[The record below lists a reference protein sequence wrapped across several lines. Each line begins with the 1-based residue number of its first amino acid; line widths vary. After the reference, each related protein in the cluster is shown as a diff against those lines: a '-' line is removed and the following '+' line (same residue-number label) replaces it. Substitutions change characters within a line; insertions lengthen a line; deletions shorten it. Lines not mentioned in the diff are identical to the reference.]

1 MVSMYQG
8 KEIDSMEKWEEVI
21 QKTSIST
28 KEASDS
34 FRFILYPSDD
44 SIRFNEID
52 TGYNIEPVWEPVW
65 EPIYQSQKRLKC
77 AYCDCINNKDFGI
90 CDYCGA
96 PLKE

>member
-1 MVSMYQG
+1 MEMVSMYQG
-8 KEIDSMEKWEEVI
+8 KEIDSMEKLEEII

-34 FRFILYPSDD
+34 FRIAFDPS
-44 SIRFNEID
+44 SNFIRFNEID
-52 TGYNIEPVWEPVW
+52 TSYNIEPVW